1 LQKSIAFFDFD
12 GTITTKDTMFE
23 FVKYSRGPVRYL
35 VGLCLISPWLIAM
48 KFGLISK
55 AQAKEKLLTYFFG
68 NYDVDKFTRICHSFS
83 TEIIPRLVRQDALSA
98 IQKHKEE
105 KTEIV
110 VVSASAEN
118 WVAPWCIQNN
128 LQYLCTRLEERDNKI
143 TGRLLGTN
151 CNGPEKVSRIKAK
164 FDTAEYKTIYCYGD
178 TNGDKQMLQLATHPF
193 YKLFI
198 KGA

>member
-1 LQKSIAFFDFD
+1 MQKSIAFFDFD

-23 FVKYSRGPVRYL
+23 FVKYSRGSARYL

-55 AQAKEKLLTYFFG
+55 AKAKEKLLTYFFG
-68 NYDVDKFTRICHSFS
+68 NSDADKFNRDCHSFS
-83 TEIIPRLVRQDALSA
+83 TTIIPQLVRQDALAA
-98 IQKHKEE
+98 IQKHRDER
-105 KTEIV
+105 TDIV

-128 LQYLCTRLEERDNKI
+128 LQCIGTRLEVRDKKI
-143 TGRLLGTN
+143 TGKLLGAN

-178 TNGDKQMLQLATHPF
+178 TDGDKQMLQLATHPY